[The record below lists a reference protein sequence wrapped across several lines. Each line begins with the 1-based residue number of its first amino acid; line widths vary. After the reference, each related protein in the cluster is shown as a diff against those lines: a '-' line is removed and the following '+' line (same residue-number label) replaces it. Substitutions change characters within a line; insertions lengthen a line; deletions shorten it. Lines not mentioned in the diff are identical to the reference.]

1 MRVEK
6 SIVSVR
12 DFILDFSQ
20 LLRLQVSFLFLD
32 TLYTQSSFS
41 LLSGEDTAKF
51 PGIRRKTQQYIQQ
64 GFAEEQELVAKVAN
78 RAVLGRVA
86 H

>member
-1 MRVEK
+1 MRVEN

-32 TLYTQSSFS
+32 TFYTQSSIS
-41 LLSGEDTAKF
+41 WLSGENTAKF

-64 GFAEEQELVAKVAN
+64 DFAEEQELVAKVAN

>member
-1 MRVEK
+1 MRVEHR
-6 SIVSVR
+6 IVSVR

-20 LLRLQVSFLFLD
+20 LLGPQVSLQFLD
-32 TLYTQSSFS
+32 TFYPQSSIS
-41 LLSGEDTAKF
+41 LLSGESTAKF
-51 PGIRRKTQQYIQQ
+51 PGIRRKTQQYIRQD
-64 GFAEEQELVAKVAN
+64 FAEEQELVAKVAN